1 MLDQI
6 AALRWVKRNIR
17 AFGGDPKKITLMGQS
32 AGAMSVDIHL
42 NNPMLKGKIAGAI
55 MQSGAG
61 LQRCIL
67 KPLTI
72 SKITPFWDKI
82 AENAGVKSM
91 EELKTA
97 DAKDLYY
104 AWRKACKETKVSM
117 PYTFPVY
124 DDKLLRAETFHLKSV
139 PDVPQIIG
147 STCTD
152 MIPIVLEGV
161 IKKWAKYMQKHNTK
175 PCYIYNFNRFLPGDD
190 MGAWH
195 SADLLYAFSTLDFNW
210 RPFAEIDYKISEQ
223 FSDAIC
229 AFVKS
234 GNPNCPSLPEWTAN
248 YKRPMSFCENS
259 ACAPWKTKDNLK
271 FTITGKGKT
280 V

>member
-1 MLDQI
+1 MIDNI
-6 AALRWVKRNIR
+6 SAL
-17 AFGGDPKKITLMGQS
+17 GGDPQKITLMGQS

-42 NNPMLKGKIAGAI
+42 NNPQLKGKIAGVI
-55 MQSGAG
+55 LQSGAG

-82 AENAGVKSM
+82 AKNAGVNSM
-91 EELKTA
+91 EELKTV
-97 DAKDLYY
+97 DAKVLYY
-104 AWRKACKETKVSM
+104 AWRKACQETKVSM

-124 DDKLLRAETFHLKSV
+124 DGKLLSAETFNLKSV
-139 PDVPQIIG
+139 PDLPQIIG
-147 STCTD
+147 CTCTD

-161 IKKWAKYMQKHNTK
+161 MKKWGKYMQKHHNA

-210 RPFAEIDYKISEQ
+210 RPFAEIDYQISEQ
-223 FSDAIC
+223 LSDAIC

-234 GNPNCPSLPEWTAN
+234 GNPNCPSFPEWKAN
-248 YKRPMSFCENS
+248 YRKPMSFCENS